1 MKFGKCTCLVVVFN
15 TIYVWIVLS
24 QFQNL
29 AGPTHYISTNH
40 HVRALGLDHV
50 IMISERFRGCCFCCC
65 CVSSLKCLTEYEEMC
80 VLNKS
85 FHLLSHVAYIRAEYT
100 FSSSF
105 SPSNN
110 IQDQYLI
117 ISDIY
122 GVRERPR
129 G

>member
-1 MKFGKCTCLVVVFN
+1 M
-15 TIYVWIVLS
+15 
-24 QFQNL
+24 
-29 AGPTHYISTNH
+29 
-40 HVRALGLDHV
+40 
-50 IMISERFRGCCFCCC
+50 
-65 CVSSLKCLTEYEEMC
+65 SSLKCLTEYEEMC

-85 FHLLSHVAYIRAEYT
+85 FHLLSHVAYISTEKT

-122 GVRERPR
+122 GVRERAR